1 METLVFFGMIGAL
14 GLVMR
19 EVVVTREETKRVK
32 KEAKAKARFD
42 AEMERTNLAF
52 VASCKK

>member
-1 METLVFFGMIGAL
+1 MEVLALSIMIGSL

-19 EVVVTREETKRVK
+19 EILVTREETKRVK

-42 AEMERTNLAF
+42 AEMKRTNLAF

>member
-1 METLVFFGMIGAL
+1 MEVLALSIMIGFL

-19 EVVVTREETKRVK
+19 EVVVTREEEKRVRK
-32 KEAKAKARFD
+32 AAKALARFN
-42 AEMERTNLAF
+42 AEMERTNKSF